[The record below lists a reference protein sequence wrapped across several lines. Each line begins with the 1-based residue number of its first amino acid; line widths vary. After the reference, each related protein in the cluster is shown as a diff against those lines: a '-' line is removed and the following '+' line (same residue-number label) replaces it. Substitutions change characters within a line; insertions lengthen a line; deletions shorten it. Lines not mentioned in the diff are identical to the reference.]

1 MYQIQEFRFYLEC
14 NADPL
19 KGFKREGEKFGM
31 CFRNLIFLVLC
42 IGRDKGPGGGQGD
55 QRGNRYRDLGDRGM
69 LLSDLGAP
77 ALC

>member
-1 MYQIQEFRFYLEC
+1 
-14 NADPL
+14 
-19 KGFKREGEKFGM
+19 M
-31 CFRNLIFLVLC
+31 CFRNLVFLVLW
-42 IGRDKGPGGGQGD
+42 IGHDKGPGGGQGD